1 MVFAF
6 SFSFNQTKHIMD
18 EQIKA
23 LEIWKDLKSRY
34 SQGDLLPI
42 SDLQQEVSSIRQV
55 IPQLMITF

>member
-1 MVFAF
+1 
-6 SFSFNQTKHIMD
+6 MD
-18 EQIKA
+18 EKIKA
-23 LEIWKDLKSRY
+23 LKIWKDLKSRY

>member
-1 MVFAF
+1 MIFAF
-6 SFSFNQTKHIMD
+6 SFIFNQTKHIMD
-18 EQIKA
+18 EKIKA